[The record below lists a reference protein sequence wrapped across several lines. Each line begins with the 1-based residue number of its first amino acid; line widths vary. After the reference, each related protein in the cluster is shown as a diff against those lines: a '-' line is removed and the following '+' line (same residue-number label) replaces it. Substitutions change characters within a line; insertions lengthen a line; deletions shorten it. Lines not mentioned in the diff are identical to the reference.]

1 MLAKRRHTRARI
13 LLVGHGGTFFCMLP
27 SILANVTTRFAA
39 RHPLAHCDVIIAR
52 LDSTALTC
60 ERWGNQGFR

>member
-1 MLAKRRHTRARI
+1 
-13 LLVGHGGTFFCMLP
+13 MLP